1 MVFRLLVWVY
11 TDRQRM
17 SDSENEREEEELDLS
32 NVRMRLLIAA
42 LQRALQAK
50 DKLC

>member
-1 MVFRLLVWVY
+1 
-11 TDRQRM
+11 M

-42 LQRALQAK
+42 LQQAPAVVS
-50 DKLC
+50 KLC